1 MRYRVTILATLFILV
16 AGIDNVRATVVV
28 KPLGPMRVEVIPANL
43 TIVIGDTQPMQAF
56 LESFRGF
63 QQPQKHRLLTATW
76 TSSNPAVA
84 TINSSTGLVTAVAK
98 GVTLIRA
105 QSGRFAVPRC

>member
-43 TIVIGDTQPMQAF
+43 TIVIGDTQPMHAF